1 MGSHYFDEKLSVDT
15 LVPNEDVSHQNKL
28 YSHGKL
34 KFSKYY
40 DSIVTERITSNQ
52 YINQYL

>member
-1 MGSHYFDEKLSVDT
+1 MGSHCFDEKLFVDT

-40 DSIVTERITSNQ
+40 DSIVTERITSNE